1 MNKTALITGATN
13 GIGLELARI
22 HASEG
27 GNLVLV
33 ARNKSKLDA
42 LRVELEELYRVK
54 VYTIDKDLS
63 ETNAAQDVYAE
74 TRRMEIEVDY
84 LINNAGF
91 GDFGLFAE
99 TDWDK
104 EHRMI
109 QLNITTLTH
118 LTKLYLRQMQQRGG
132 GKIMNVASTAAFQ
145 PGPTMAVYFATK
157 AYVLSFTEAISN
169 EVKGSGISITAL
181 CPGPTET
188 GFSAAGSMDG
198 SRLFLNK
205 QLPTGEDVAQFGY
218 RAMMAGKTLAIHGI
232 KNNIMTTGIRFIP
245 RSWVVAVSRRMLDH
259 A

>member
-22 HASEG
+22 HAANG

-33 ARNKSKLDA
+33 ARNKAKLDA
-42 LRVELEELYRVK
+42 LKTELEAFYQVT
-54 VYTIDKDLS
+54 VYTIEKDLS
-63 ETNAAQDVYAE
+63 EANAAQDVYAE
-74 TRRMEIEVDY
+74 TSRLHIEVDY

-91 GDFGLFAE
+91 GDFGFFAE

-104 EHRMI
+104 ESRMI

-118 LTKLYLRQMQQRGG
+118 LTKLYLRQMQQRGVG
-132 GKIMNVASTAAFQ
+132 RIMNVASTASFQ
-145 PGPTMAVYFATK
+145 PGPTMAVYSATK
-157 AYVLSFTEAISN
+157 AYVLSFTEAVSN
-169 EVKGSGISITAL
+169 EVKGSGISITTL

-198 SRLFLNK
+198 SRLFRNK
-205 QLPTGEDVAQFGY
+205 RLPTGKDVAQFGY
-218 RAMMAGKTLAIHGI
+218 RAMLAGKTLAVHGI
-232 KNNIMTTGIRFIP
+232 KNNIMTNAIRFFP

>member
-22 HASEG
+22 HAANG

-33 ARNKSKLDA
+33 ARNKAKLDA
-42 LRVELEELYRVK
+42 LKTELEAFYQVT
-54 VYTIDKDLS
+54 VYTIEKDLS
-63 ETNAAQDVYAE
+63 EANAAQDVYAE
-74 TRRMEIEVDY
+74 TSRLHIEVDY

-91 GDFGLFAE
+91 GDFGFFAE

-104 EHRMI
+104 ESRMI

-118 LTKLYLRQMQQRGG
+118 LTKLYLRQMQQRGVG
-132 GKIMNVASTAAFQ
+132 RIMNVASTASFQ
-145 PGPTMAVYFATK
+145 PGPTMAVYSATK
-157 AYVLSFTEAISN
+157 AYVLSFTEAVSN

-198 SRLFLNK
+198 SRLFRNK
-205 QLPTGEDVAQFGY
+205 RLPTGKDVAQFGY
-218 RAMMAGKTLAIHGI
+218 RAMLAGKTLAIHGI

>member
-1 MNKTALITGATN
+1 MNKTALITGATT

-22 HASEG
+22 HAANG

-42 LRVELEELYRVK
+42 LKTELEAFYQVT
-54 VYTIDKDLS
+54 VHTIDKDLS
-63 ETNAAQDVYAE
+63 EANAAQDVYAE
-74 TRRMEIEVDY
+74 TSRLHIEVDY

-91 GDFGLFAE
+91 GDFGFFAE

-104 EHRMI
+104 ESRMI

-118 LTKLYLRQMQQRGG
+118 LTKLYLRQMQQRGVG
-132 GKIMNVASTAAFQ
+132 RIMNVASTAAFQ

-157 AYVLSFTEAISN
+157 AYVLSFTEAVSN
-169 EVKGSGISITAL
+169 EVKGSGISITTL

-198 SRLFLNK
+198 SRLFRNK
-205 QLPTGEDVAQFGY
+205 QLPTGKDVAQFGY
-218 RAMMAGKTLAIHGI
+218 RAMLAGKTLAVHGI
-232 KNNIMTTGIRFIP
+232 KNNIMTNAIRFIP

>member
-33 ARNKSKLDA
+33 ARNKPKLDA
-42 LRVELEELYRVK
+42 LRVELEELYKVK

-169 EVKGSGISITAL
+169 EVKGRGISITAL

-198 SRLFLNK
+198 SRLFRNK
-205 QLPTGEDVAQFGY
+205 RLPTGKDVAQFGY
-218 RAMMAGKTLAIHGI
+218 RAMLAGKTLAVHGI
-232 KNNIMTTGIRFIP
+232 KNNIMTNAIRFFP